1 MQRSLNLVVLL
12 LIVLLF
18 PTGCVTTYKPGTGAG
33 YSEAPPDH
41 AKAYGYRAKHR
52 YNYHPEV
59 AVYFDLDRQLY
70 FYLESGKWAT
80 SVSLPS
86 DLKLRLG
93 ESVTLEIGSERPYKF
108 YDEHR
113 KKYPPGQSK
122 KKKKNKKSHWK
133 EDKYDD

>member
-1 MQRSLNLVVLL
+1 MLKCLYFVGLLLAVLL
-12 LIVLLF
+12 L
-18 PTGCVTTYKPGTGAG
+18 PTGCVTTYQPGAG
-33 YSEAPPDH
+33 SGYSQAPPDH

-52 YNYHPEV
+52 YHYHPEA

-70 FYLESGKWAT
+70 FHLAGGNWVT

-86 DLKLRLG
+86 ELKLRLG
-93 ESVTLEIGSERPYKF
+93 ESVTLEIGTELPYEY